1 MKKAFTYG
9 VRDLAYLQIKM
20 TRCNFYIVFVHMLYG
35 SSAVTPNLLQ
45 CAEAVVRD
53 CWEYRAGTGS

>member
-1 MKKAFTYG
+1 
-9 VRDLAYLQIKM
+9 
-20 TRCNFYIVFVHMLYG
+20 MLYG